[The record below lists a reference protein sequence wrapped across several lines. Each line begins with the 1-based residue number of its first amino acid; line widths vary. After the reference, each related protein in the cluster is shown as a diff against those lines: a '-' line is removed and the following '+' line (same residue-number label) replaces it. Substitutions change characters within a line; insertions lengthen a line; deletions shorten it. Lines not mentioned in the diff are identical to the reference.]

1 MDDHNTEHI
10 CDNISGTAFE
20 NKSAGCADGKRSDY
34 LETPLWDSRRPLA
47 ERIAWLLGEMTIDE
61 KLRFLGTSTPELA
74 RLGIVSNHIGGEAA
88 HGVEARHDQDGRGV
102 PEPTTSFPQPIGM
115 SASWDTE
122 LIGQAGRVVGK
133 EARVLYERYP
143 HGGLFRWAPTVDIE
157 RDPRWGRTE
166 EGYGEDPFLTGKM
179 AAAYVRGMQGDDPE
193 HLLISSALKHFFA
206 NNVEDGRGVKSSS
219 IDARTRNEYYYEPFR
234 RVVEEGGAT
243 SVMTAYNK
251 VNGVVQML
259 DHRVNELIRE
269 KWGLDGHVVCD
280 GGAMSMAANMHH
292 ATQSHAETVA
302 KSLKAGVDCMTDQPD
317 VVEAAAREAYQKGWI
332 TEEDIDRAL
341 AHSFATKL
349 RLGMYDAYDANPWC
363 RLPESELN
371 SAENQAVSRKL
382 AQESVVLLKN
392 EGLLPLSKDKKVCV
406 LGPLADVWYQDW
418 YGGEPAYR
426 TTVLEGVRETLGGCR
441 ASGDG
446 RTAVSGTAGD
456 DGIALDGIS
465 CDGRTAVP
473 ETSDGGQRV
482 VTRAL
487 ADAQAAVTLDRSQA
501 AMIGA
506 QEAEAPV
513 AAADGLDR
521 IYLRC
526 GARYAALDADN
537 RLILTDD
544 REKAELFVA
553 QDWGSGQFTF
563 YVPRLSR
570 YLMVHD
576 DGFIVADKKDLFGW
590 FVKECFTWTQDCFET
605 WYHCGLYLRGDGL
618 VAAKR
623 LAFETPVG
631 EPQGGELETTE
642 NAGHSASLQFESEVI
657 ESGTQRAVS
666 LAAQSD
672 AAVLVLGCCPVING
686 KEDADRPSIEFPP
699 SQRALA
705 QAVFA
710 VNPNTVLVLISNY
723 PYAID
728 WEQEHLPA
736 ILWLASGGQ
745 DMGRAAADVLFGD
758 CAPAGRLNMTWYSE
772 KETLPDIDDYDIAK
786 TKRTYRYYT
795 GEPLYAFGH
804 GLTYSPF
811 VYRDLSVA
819 EEGASVPD
827 MVVQTCSAGAQI
839 EKVQQVTE
847 KEDVEPCTCFGS
859 AGKCDTDNKTPDL
872 RIALTIENCG
882 IYTSDE
888 VVQFYVR
895 EPSGRVPKAV
905 RRLIAFERV
914 HDILPGES
922 RRVTFT
928 IPRMELRYYDVVSGS
943 FLVEK
948 GTYTFEAGAS
958 SSDIRLQTDVKLSGG
973 SRGLRRRG
981 SFVPAD
987 HWDDYENAVLGV
999 GHTDGMSG
1007 EDCSACVKDSA
1018 KAAWLVY
1025 RDCEP
1030 FSAGAQIKLLVN
1042 APENGS
1048 VTLYAGDICT
1058 SADMLCDGNGIVH
1071 DNMPPRIE
1079 GENARDMMTVCAGN
1093 ASAEAATWSGQTNG
1107 FEKIT
1112 LTVGAAAQDAQAPFT
1127 LTIKLTG
1134 DARMGG
1140 FWLPE

>member
-1 MDDHNTEHI
+1 MNERSTVLYMIKRRSEMEDHNTEHI
-10 CDNISGTAFE
+10 CENTPGVTFG
-20 NKSAGCADGKRSDY
+20 NKSAGYTEGKRPAY
-34 LETPLWDSRRPLA
+34 METPLWDSRRPLA

-61 KLRFLGTSTPELA
+61 KLSFLGTSTPELA

-332 TEEDIDRAL
+332 TEADIDRAL

-349 RLGMYDAYDANPWC
+349 RLGMYDAYDANPW
-363 RLPESELN
+363 RHLPESELN
-371 SAENQAVSRKL
+371 SEENQAVSRKL

-426 TTVLEGVRETLGGCR
+426 TTVLEGVREVL
-441 ASGDG
+441 
-446 RTAVSGTAGD
+446 
-456 DGIALDGIS
+456 
-465 CDGRTAVP
+465 P
-473 ETSDGGQRV
+473 
-482 VTRAL
+482 
-487 ADAQAAVTLDRSQA
+487 
-501 AMIGA
+501 
-506 QEAEAPV
+506 PV

-537 RLILTDD
+537 RLILTED
-544 REKAELFVA
+544 REKAELIVA

-563 YVPRLSR
+563 YVPRLSC

-576 DGFIVADKKDLFGW
+576 DGFIAADKKDLFGW
-590 FVKECFTWTQDCFET
+590 FVKECFTWTQDRFET

-642 NAGHSASLQFESEVI
+642 NAGHSASLQFESEMI
-657 ESGTQRAVS
+657 ESGVQRAVS

-705 QAVFA
+705 QAVLDA
-710 VNPNTVLVLISNY
+710 NPDTVLVLISNY

-736 ILWLASGGQ
+736 ILWMASGGQ
-745 DMGRAAADVLFGD
+745 DMGRAAAAALFGD
-758 CAPAGRLNMTWYSE
+758 SAPAGRLNMTWYSE

-811 VYRDLSVA
+811 IYRDLSVTQ
-819 EEGASVPD
+819 ERNSVPD
-827 MVVQTCSAGAQI
+827 MEPETCCVEAGNEKEQKVI
-839 EKVQQVTE
+839 EKE
-847 KEDVEPCTCFGS
+847 NIEPRTCFGS
-859 AGKCDTDNKTPDL
+859 AGKRNAHGDASDL
-872 RIALTIENCG
+872 RIELTIENCG
-882 IYTSDE
+882 VYPNDE
-888 VVQFYVR
+888 VVQLYVR

-905 RRLIAFERV
+905 RRLVAFERV
-914 HDILPGES
+914 HDVLPGES
-922 RRVTFT
+922 RRVIFT

-943 FLVEK
+943 FLVEE

-958 SSDIRLQTDVKLSGG
+958 SSDIRLQADVKLSGG

-1018 KAAWLVY
+1018 RAAWLVY

-1030 FSAGAQIKLLVN
+1030 FPAEARIRLLVS
-1042 APENGS
+1042 APEGGS
-1048 VTLYAGDICT
+1048 VTLYAGDIPAGEICISMDT
-1058 SADMLCDGNGIVH
+1058 LCAENGT
-1071 DNMPPRIE
+1071 
-1079 GENARDMMTVCAGN
+1079 ARDTIPPCAGN
-1093 ASAEAATWSGQTNG
+1093 RLTEIAAWTGQTNG
-1107 FEKIT
+1107 FGEIT
-1112 LTVGAAAQDAQAPFT
+1112 LAVDDAARDMQKPFT
-1127 LTIKLTG
+1127 LTVRLTG

-1140 FWLPE
+1140 FWLPK

>member
-1 MDDHNTEHI
+1 MGDHNTEHI
-10 CDNISGTAFE
+10 CGNTPGVTFG
-20 NKSAGCADGKRSDY
+20 NTGCADGKRPAY
-34 LETPLWDSRRPLA
+34 METPLWDSQRPLA

-243 SVMTAYNK
+243 SMMTAYNK

-280 GGAMSMAANMHH
+280 GGAMSMVANMHH

-332 TEEDIDRAL
+332 TEEDIDHAL

-349 RLGMYDAYDANPWC
+349 RLGMYDAYNANPWC

-371 SAENQAVSRKL
+371 SAENQAISRKL

-426 TTVLEGVRETLGGCR
+426 TTVLDGVRETLGGCR
-441 ASGDG
+441 APGD
-446 RTAVSGTAGD
+446 
-456 DGIALDGIS
+456 
-465 CDGRTAVP
+465 
-473 ETSDGGQRV
+473 
-482 VTRAL
+482 
-487 ADAQAAVTLDRSQA
+487 SQA

-506 QEAEAPV
+506 QEAEASV
-513 AAADGLDR
+513 AAANGLDR

-537 RLILTDD
+537 RLILTED
-544 REKAELFVA
+544 REKAELFVV

-590 FVKECFTWTQDCFET
+590 FVKECFTWTLDRFET

-710 VNPNTVLVLISNY
+710 ANPNTVLVLISNY

-758 CAPAGRLNMTWYSE
+758 SAPAGRLNMTWYSE

-786 TKRTYRYYT
+786 TKRTYRYFT

-819 EEGASVPD
+819 EEWASAPD
-827 MVVQTCSAGAQI
+827 MKPQTCSAGAQI

-847 KEDVEPCTCFGS
+847 KEDVEPCTCFGA
-859 AGKCDTDNKTPDL
+859 AGECDAGDNAPDL
-872 RIALTIENCG
+872 RIALTVENCG

-888 VVQFYVR
+888 VVQLYVR

-928 IPRMELRYYDVVSGS
+928 IPRRELRYYDVVSGS
-943 FLVEK
+943 FLVEE

-1030 FSAGAQIKLLVN
+1030 FSAGAQIKLLVS
-1042 APENGS
+1042 APEGGS
-1048 VTLYAGDICT
+1048 VTLYAGDIRT
-1058 SADMLCDGNGIVH
+1058 SADMLCNENGIGH
-1071 DNMPPRIE
+1071 DNMPPSIE
-1079 GENARDMMTVCAGN
+1079 GENTRDMMTVRAGN
-1093 ASAEAATWSGQTNG
+1093 ASAEAATWTGQTNG
-1107 FEKIT
+1107 FEEIT
-1112 LTVGAAAQDAQAPFT
+1112 LAVGAAAQDMQTPFT

-1134 DARMGG
+1134 DVRMGG

>member
-1 MDDHNTEHI
+1 MEAYNTGHV
-10 CDNISGTAFE
+10 CG
-20 NKSAGCADGKRSDY
+20 NKSDGCADGKRPAY
-34 LETPLWDSRRPLA
+34 METPLWDSRRPLT

-61 KLRFLGTSTPELA
+61 KLSFLGTSTPELA
-74 RLGIVSNHIGGEAA
+74 RLGIAANHIGGEAA

-133 EARVLYERYP
+133 EARVLYGRHP

-179 AAAYVRGMQGDDPE
+179 AAAYVRGMQGDDPD

-219 IDARTRNEYYYEPFR
+219 VDARSRNEYYYEPFR
-234 RVVEEGGAT
+234 RVIEEGGAT

-259 DHRVNELIRE
+259 DHRVNELIRG

-332 TEEDIDRAL
+332 TEADLDCAL

-349 RLGMYDAYDANPWC
+349 RLGMYDAYGANPWSH
-363 RLPESELN
+363 LPESELN
-371 SAENQAVSRKL
+371 SSENQAVSRKL

-392 EGLLPLSKDKKVCV
+392 EGLLPLPKDKTVCV

-418 YGGEPAYR
+418 YGGEPSYR
-426 TTVLEGVRETLGGCR
+426 ATVLDGVRAALGC
-441 ASGDG
+441 S
-446 RTAVSGTAGD
+446 VPD
-456 DGIALDGIS
+456 DGAAA
-465 CDGRTAVP
+465 TA
-473 ETSDGGQRV
+473 
-482 VTRAL
+482 
-487 ADAQAAVTLDRSQA
+487 LDRSRT
-501 AMIGA
+501 AMIDVL
-506 QEAEAPV
+506 EAEAAV

-521 IYLRC
+521 VYLRC

-537 RLILTDD
+537 RLILSKD
-544 REKAELFVA
+544 REKAELFIV

-576 DGFIVADKKDLFGW
+576 DGLIVADKKELFGW
-590 FVKECFTWTQDCFET
+590 FVKECFTWTQECLET
-605 WYHCGLYLRGDGL
+605 WYHCGLYLRADGL
-618 VAAKR
+618 VAAKQ
-623 LAFETPVG
+623 LAFKTPVG
-631 EPQGGELETTE
+631 EPQGGELATTE
-642 NAGHSASLQFESEVI
+642 NAGHSASLQFEPEVI

-666 LAAQSD
+666 LAEQSD

-705 QAVFA
+705 QAVLA
-710 VNPNTVLVLISNY
+710 ANPNTVLVLISNY

-736 ILWLASGGQ
+736 ILWSASGGQ
-745 DMGRAAADVLFGD
+745 DLGYAVANTLFGD
-758 CAPAGRLNMTWYSE
+758 SAPAGRLNMTWYSE

-786 TKRTYRYYT
+786 TERTYRYYT

-811 VYRDLSVA
+811 AYRDLSVTQ
-819 EEGASVPD
+819 ERASASD
-827 MVVQTCSAGAQI
+827 TEVQTCSMRTQI
-839 EKVQQVTE
+839 EKIQQVTE
-847 KEDVEPCTCFGS
+847 KKNIGLRTCFES
-859 AGKCDTDNKTPDL
+859 VGKCDADEHILDL

-882 IYTSDE
+882 NYTSDE
-888 VVQFYVR
+888 VVQLYVR
-895 EPSGRVPKAV
+895 EPSGRVQKAI
-905 RRLIAFERV
+905 RRLVAFVRV
-914 HDILPGES
+914 HDVLPGEQ
-922 RRVTFT
+922 RRVIFT
-928 IPRMELRYYDVVSGS
+928 IPRRELRYYDVVSGS
-943 FLVEK
+943 FLVEE
-948 GTYTFEAGAS
+948 GTYTFEVGAS
-958 SSDIRLQTDVKLSGG
+958 CNDIRLQADWKLSGD

-987 HWDDYENAVLGV
+987 HWDDYGNAVLGV
-999 GHTDGMSG
+999 GSADGMHG
-1007 EDCSACVKDSA
+1007 EDCSACVKDNA

-1030 FSAGAQIKLLVN
+1030 FPAGGRIKLLVS
-1042 APENGS
+1042 APGGGS
-1048 VTLYAGDICT
+1048 VTLYAGEGAEIGAV
-1058 SADMLCDGNGIVH
+1058 SAYAGYKPADTAVWAGQSDGFTEIML
-1071 DNMPPRIE
+1071 
-1079 GENARDMMTVCAGN
+1079 T
-1093 ASAEAATWSGQTNG
+1093 AEAGGQ
-1107 FEKIT
+1107 EMQK
-1112 LTVGAAAQDAQAPFT
+1112 PFT

-1140 FWLPE
+1140 FWLPA

>member
-1 MDDHNTEHI
+1 MGDHNTEHI
-10 CDNISGTAFE
+10 CGNTPGVTFG
-20 NKSAGCADGKRSDY
+20 NTGCADGERPAY

-61 KLRFLGTSTPELA
+61 KLGFLGTSTPELA

-280 GGAMSMAANMHH
+280 GGAMSMVANMHH

-332 TEEDIDRAL
+332 TEADIDRAL

-426 TTVLEGVRETLGGCR
+426 TTVLDGVRETLGGCR
-441 ASGDG
+441 VSGD
-446 RTAVSGTAGD
+446 S
-456 DGIALDGIS
+456 L
-465 CDGRTAVP
+465 
-473 ETSDGGQRV
+473 
-482 VTRAL
+482 
-487 ADAQAAVTLDRSQA
+487 A
-501 AMIGA
+501 AMIGT

-657 ESGTQRAVS
+657 ESGVQRAVS

-710 VNPNTVLVLISNY
+710 ANPNTVLVLISNY

-758 CAPAGRLNMTWYSE
+758 SAPAGRLNMTWYSE

-819 EEGASVPD
+819 EEGAS
-827 MVVQTCSAGAQI
+827 
-839 EKVQQVTE
+839 
-847 KEDVEPCTCFGS
+847 
-859 AGKCDTDNKTPDL
+859 PDL

-882 IYTSDE
+882 VYTSDE
-888 VVQFYVR
+888 VVQLYVR

-905 RRLIAFERV
+905 RRLVAFKRV
-914 HDILPGES
+914 HDVRPGES

-928 IPRMELRYYDVVSGS
+928 IPRTELRYYDVVSGS
-943 FLVEK
+943 FLVEE

-981 SFVPAD
+981 SFVPVD

-1030 FSAGAQIKLLVN
+1030 FSAGAQIKLLVS
-1042 APENGS
+1042 APEGGG
-1048 VTLYAGDICT
+1048 VTLYAGDIRK

-1079 GENARDMMTVCAGN
+1079 GENTRDMMTVRAGN
-1093 ASAEAATWSGQTNG
+1093 ASAEAATWTGQTNG
-1107 FEKIT
+1107 FEEIT
-1112 LTVGAAAQDAQAPFT
+1112 LTVGAAAQDMQTSFT

-1140 FWLPE
+1140 FWLLE